1 MGQTAQGCSSG
12 AELDLVELQR
22 RLLVSRREVPM
33 RRFWAFALACALP
46 LALMP
51 VGVLA
56 GSDTHT
62 YALHMEESNFGV
74 AANGDRIAIDGMAE
88 FSVHPKS
95 VEGEGTFTH
104 TDSNGVVRGA
114 GTWSADNLLDYHSYG
129 CGIVHFPDGDV
140 ILPPNFCGGAVK
152 MSVTLTTPI
161 GELPGIMTVI
171 CIIGPN
177 PPNSV
182 DAKAGEGV
190 MLLVPGIVN
199 FNHTDGGDNI
209 IIQAS

>member
-1 MGQTAQGCSSG
+1 
-12 AELDLVELQR
+12 
-22 RLLVSRREVPM
+22 M
-33 RRFWAFALACALP
+33 RRFWALALAVGLP
-46 LALMP
+46 VALMP

-56 GSDTHT
+56 DSETHT
-62 YALHMEESNFGV
+62 YALHMEGPNFGV
-74 AANGDRIAIDGMAE
+74 AANGDHIAIDGMAE
-88 FSVHPKS
+88 FSVNPKS
-95 VEGEGTFTH
+95 VEGDGTFTH
-104 TDSNGVVRGA
+104 TDSGGTVIGA
-114 GTWSADNLLDYHSYG
+114 GTWTADELLNYQSYG

-161 GELPGIMTVI
+161 GELPGTMTVI

-177 PPNSV
+177 PPNSI

-190 MLLVPGIVN
+190 MLVVPGIVN
-199 FNHTDGGDNI
+199 FNHTDGGDNV